1 MTTRQLTENP
11 SVVKV
16 GASSSNGA
24 LSSNGSFSARNGAFS
39 ASLSQTV
46 GIGTVAKRLGI
57 SISYARLLSNQGILS
72 STRMN
77 GFGSGSHRRFN
88 LNQCVS
94 EFLGEEIQEELGDD
108 SANEN
113 NPIPIA
119 IYARVSSGERATGF
133 HKDGLDSENPLVD
146 QVNRLKDFCL
156 KEYGREPETLSIFAD
171 CASGISFTRK
181 KLNELIVR
189 IINGEFDNGILA
201 CTYWDRIARISINL
215 IKTICDTRNIRIVCS
230 EGEET
235 KDDES
240 SAISIGIAVMQ
251 CVCSSVSGMKS
262 SKLRKVNID
271 PEILKKALTLQS
283 QQKTY
288 RQITEILEKDGCR
301 DSRNRIVKLASLRR
315 SMMEYAKISD
325 EFLIALKDQTVEKF
339 ILEKLVINQSDKS
352 KTNRIQFIKLEEI
365 YLKWCIQ
372 NELVALSRGKLVKE
386 FNTRLVNK
394 LISGSRM
401 YLGVSVKED

>member
-1 MTTRQLTENP
+1 MTILQSKDSA
-11 SVVKV
+11 SVLSNGVL
-16 GASSSNGA
+16 SSNGTT
-24 LSSNGSFSARNGAFS
+24 STNGSFSAPKGAFS
-39 ASLSQTV
+39 ASLGNTV
-46 GIGTVAKRLGI
+46 GIGTLAKRLGI
-57 SISYARLLSNQGILS
+57 SVSYARFLANENVLPSVRL
-72 STRMN
+72 N

-88 LNQCVS
+88 LNQCVA
-94 EFLGEEIQEELGDD
+94 EFLGEQVDQEEKESTDQ
-108 SANEN
+108 NQQ
-113 NPIPIA
+113 IPIA
-119 IYARVSSGERATGF
+119 IYARVSSGERAVGF
-133 HKDGLDSENPLVD
+133 AKNQLDSENPLVD
-146 QVNRLKDFCL
+146 QINRLKDFCL
-156 KEYGREPETLSIFAD
+156 KEYERGPETLSVFAD
-171 CASGISFTRK
+171 CASGISFTRR

-215 IKTICDTRNIRIVCS
+215 IKTICDTRNIRIICT

-271 PEILKKALTLQS
+271 SDTLKRALTLQS

-288 RQITEILEKDGCR
+288 RQITEILEKEGCR

-325 EFLIALKDQTVEKF
+325 EFLIALKDTTVDRF
-339 ILEKLVINQSDKS
+339 ITEKLVINQSDKS

-365 YLKWCIQ
+365 YLKWCIK

-386 FNTRLVNK
+386 FNSRLVNK